1 MRHNP
6 EGFLKIDVI
15 FEYVAMR
22 HNPEYIVLLAMRHN
36 PEGGIILLNVTLVLL
51 ETVQKCIT
59 SNPQ

>member
-1 MRHNP
+1 MLSAMRHNP
-6 EGFLKIDVI
+6 EYIVLP
-15 FEYVAMR
+15 AMR